1 MRFNKILKA
10 TKPISSKT
18 LSSKLKYLKEIG
30 IINREIIPETPV
42 IIQYSLTEMGLE
54 LQTLLDAMREWI
66 NKWTTPQKTEN

>member
-1 MRFNKILKA
+1 M
-10 TKPISSKT
+10 
-18 LSSKLKYLKEIG
+18 LKYLKEIG

-54 LQTLLDAMREWI
+54 LQILLDAMREWS

>member
-54 LQTLLDAMREWI
+54 LQTLLDAMREWS